1 MWDLSGS
8 EIEPASSA
16 LAGEFFTIEPPGKP
30 THFLFKVS
38 NITSVRELIQKNK
51 IYFEDSV
58 VSEIRNQA
66 LGFIVRM

>member
-1 MWDLSGS
+1 MCDLSGS

-30 THFLFKVS
+30 MRFLFKVS

-51 IYFEDSV
+51 VAMLTI
-58 VSEIRNQA
+58 VSAIMMV
-66 LGFIVRM
+66 F

>member
-1 MWDLSGS
+1 MCDLSGS

-30 THFLFKVS
+30 MRFLFKVS

-51 IYFEDSV
+51 A
-58 VSEIRNQA
+58 IR
-66 LGFIVRM
+66 M